1 MLIEDE
7 FEVPAPLE
15 QTWEYMQDVPRIA
28 PCMPG
33 ADLNEM
39 VTEDHFKGLMK
50 TSLGPVTLTFE
61 GSAEI
66 VERDEAAKK
75 VVIKAA
81 GSEAKG
87 KGQASMNVT
96 ATMQSSGSG
105 TRVHVSQDLQLSG
118 AAAQYGRGMI
128 GDVAGV
134 LLRQFA
140 DCVSEDIGRAQ
151 RGEAPREQRAAAPVK
166 GFSLGL
172 QYAVMTVKRFFQRLF
187 GTNFRD
193 YEEPRDRPLERQR

>member
-7 FEVPAPLE
+7 FTVPAPLE
-15 QTWEYMQDVPRIA
+15 QVWDYMLDVPRVA

-33 ADLNEM
+33 AELTDVLS
-39 VTEDHFKGLMK
+39 EDSFKGRMR
-50 TSLGPVTLTFE
+50 TSMGPVTLTFN
-61 GSAEI
+61 GTAEI
-66 VERDEAAKK
+66 IERDQANRK
-75 VVIKAA
+75 VVVKAS
-81 GSEAKG
+81 GSEEKG

-96 ATMQSSGSG
+96 STLSSSGSG
-105 TRVHVSQDLQLSG
+105 TRVHVSQDLNLSG

-140 DCVSEDIGRAQ
+140 DCVSEDIQRAQ

-166 GFSLGL
+166 GFRLGI
-172 QYAVMTVKRFFQRLF
+172 QYAILTIKRFFQRLF
-187 GTNFRD
+187 GTNFRND
-193 YEEPRDRPLERQR
+193 QEPQERPLERQR